1 MVPFG
6 LNSVPLQETE
16 TVMLPDL
23 SLPAV
28 DDGNP
33 TGEEEEGEDAG
44 TVEEAIVAHRLAS
57 KGLKAGDIEALVM
70 IQRIA
75 RRMAPEMRKAFLFAV
90 EKAKKKMS
98 VAEIAAAFETRS
110 LSVVMSKV
118 PIDVFEE
125 AFGEKGEKVLK
136 QTLKLAGD
144 HAAKR
149 FSSMIPHSVCGA
161 YFLVRWLAK
170 VISYLQ
176 SDGML
181 FWTFT
186 GGYGVARFLVE
197 FFREPDPQVGF
208 VLRRFS
214 MGQILSLA
222 MILTAAVFLS
232 RITRDRSD

>member
-1 MVPFG
+1 M
-6 LNSVPLQETE
+6 
-16 TVMLPDL
+16 
-23 SLPAV
+23 
-28 DDGNP
+28 
-33 TGEEEEGEDAG
+33 
-44 TVEEAIVAHRLAS
+44 AS
-57 KGLKAGDIEALVM
+57 KGLKAGDIEAPVM

-90 EKAKKKMS
+90 EKSKKKMS

-149 FSSMIPHSVCGA
+149 FSSMIPHSVCRGL
-161 YFLVRWLAK
+161 FSRPLAC
-170 VISYLQ
+170 Q
-176 SDGML
+176 DQL
-181 FWTFT
+181 FAVGWDAVLDVYWGIWRGTLLSRVLPRT
-186 GGYGVARFLVE
+186 G
-197 FFREPDPQVGF
+197 PQVGF
-208 VLRRFS
+208 VLGRFS